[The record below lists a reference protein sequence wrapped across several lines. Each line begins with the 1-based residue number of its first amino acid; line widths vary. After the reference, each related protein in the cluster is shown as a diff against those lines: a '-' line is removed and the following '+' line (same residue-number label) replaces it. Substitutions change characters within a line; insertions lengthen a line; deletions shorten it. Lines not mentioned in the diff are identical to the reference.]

1 LIGLGFLSIAKLSIS
16 FFSEFMFKKIAYLIV
31 IGLFFISGVWLGHF
45 KPHLF
50 STPYSYIKTILGNKD
65 GLVYEESVQRLENNF
80 ENGTC
85 INNNQGYSFFVAG
98 HIYGTPG
105 VEYNGIYEPFKT
117 NSELDNCLFMPLG
130 FLLGDTVVEAS
141 NLEFNILK
149 DDLESIG
156 NKTKIY
162 ISPGNHDVGIGPNNA
177 KRDLYL
183 EHFGETFQYFEY
195 SNDLYILLD
204 ANLGNWNI
212 IDDQLQMLK
221 NLSFNHNKYNNVF
234 IFSHQVIWIDNSINE
249 LSGLR
254 VNSYEGKAK
263 TLNFWNVVFP
273 IIKDLGGK
281 VFVFAGDV
289 GAFDNKSEF
298 FYDNILGVDFFAT
311 GMGGGKRDNFL
322 LVHVEANKVNIEL
335 VQL

>member
-1 LIGLGFLSIAKLSIS
+1 
-16 FFSEFMFKKIAYLIV
+16 M
-31 IGLFFISGVWLGHF
+31 
-45 KPHLF
+45 
-50 STPYSYIKTILGNKD
+50 
-65 GLVYEESVQRLENNF
+65 
-80 ENGTC
+80 
-85 INNNQGYSFFVAG
+85 
-98 HIYGTPG
+98 
-105 VEYNGIYEPFKT
+105 
-117 NSELDNCLFMPLG
+117 
-130 FLLGDTVVEAS
+130 
-141 NLEFNILK
+141 
-149 DDLESIG
+149 
-156 NKTKIY
+156 
-162 ISPGNHDVGIGPNNA
+162 
-177 KRDLYL
+177 
-183 EHFGETFQYFEY
+183 
-195 SNDLYILLD
+195 YILLD

-234 IFSHQVIWIDNSINE
+234 IFSHQDIWIDNRINE

-322 LVHVEANKVNIEL
+322 LLHVSHSKVDIEL